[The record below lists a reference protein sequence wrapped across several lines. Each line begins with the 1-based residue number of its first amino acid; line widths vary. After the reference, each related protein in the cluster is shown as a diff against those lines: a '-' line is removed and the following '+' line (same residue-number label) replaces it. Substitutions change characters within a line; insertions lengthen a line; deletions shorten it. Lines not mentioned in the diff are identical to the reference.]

1 MRSLQAPHTAFKAC
15 KFQIKNGF
23 LRPES
28 DASVCE
34 KLRVSTEFCVCTNG
48 RFQAWEDGTTSPQ
61 NKVYPHV
68 LRARPKI
75 QNGIVNFFSVVN
87 ASGDPFFHT
96 LTECDWT
103 LWRRRGTSRLWALQ
117 TWL

>member
-1 MRSLQAPHTAFKAC
+1 MRNLQAPHEAFKAC

-34 KLRVSTEFCVCTNG
+34 KLRVSTEYCVCTNG

-75 QNGIVNFFSVVN
+75 QNGIINFFFVN

-96 LTECDWT
+96 LMELDIV
-103 LWRRRGTSRLWALQ
+103 REKGTSRLWALQ
-117 TWL
+117 T